1 MVDYKK
7 LYLKMVNA
15 SEDAIRILI
24 AAQRECEEAILSDED
39 IPPELKVV
47 KLPCEDET

>member
-1 MVDYKK
+1 MIDYKK

-24 AAQRECEEAILSDED
+24 AAQQECEEIIISDGEIPTDPKIIPLSRED
-39 IPPELKVV
+39 R
-47 KLPCEDET
+47 T

>member
-1 MVDYKK
+1 MIDYKK

-24 AAQRECEEAILSDED
+24 AAQQECEEAIISEED
-39 IPPELKVV
+39 IPPERKIIT
-47 KLPCEDET
+47 LPQEDEL

>member
-24 AAQRECEEAILSDED
+24 AAQQECEEAIIFDKD
-39 IPPELKVV
+39 IPLELKIIE
-47 KLPCEDET
+47 LPHEDKT